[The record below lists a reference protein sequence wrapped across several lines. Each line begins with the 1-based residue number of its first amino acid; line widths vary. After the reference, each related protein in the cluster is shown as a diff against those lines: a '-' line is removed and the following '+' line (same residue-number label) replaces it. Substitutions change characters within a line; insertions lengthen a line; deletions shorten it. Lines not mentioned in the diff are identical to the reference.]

1 MSGRF
6 QSKSALADALKKQK
20 IVAGNPD
27 LADAIAHTGE
37 SVEVPARTAL
47 VHQGGEDD
55 EVYFIVAGSFHIIVN
70 GKTIAR
76 RTASDHVG
84 EMAALLPL
92 QRRAASVVAH
102 EDSEVVRL
110 KNAQINEL
118 GNRFPQ
124 IWRFFALEL
133 AHRLEQRNA
142 AATTTTGIDRTRV
155 FILASTTGSKLGHAV
170 QSACEGDGIRTTVW
184 TEGAFGGGGYAVDRL
199 EQVLD
204 QADVAIAIVDPQEQ
218 AASRD
223 AVIFELGFFMGR
235 LGRHR
240 TFLIE
245 PRAENMKLPPE
256 LAGINT
262 ITYDPAQDPSQ
273 AGAEACRKLA
283 RAIQELGP
291 NR

>member
-6 QSKSALADALKKQK
+6 SSKSALKDALRKQK
-20 IVAGNPD
+20 IVAGNAD
-27 LADAIAHTGE
+27 LADAIAHAGE
-37 SVEVPARTAL
+37 PVEVPAKTAL
-47 VHQGGEDD
+47 VRQGGEDD
-55 EVYFIVAGSFHIIVN
+55 EVYFIVAGSFHVVVN
-70 GKTIAR
+70 GRTIAR
-76 RTASDHVG
+76 RTATDHIG

-110 KNAQINEL
+110 SNAQINEL

-142 AATTTTGIDRTRV
+142 AATTGGDGIRV
-155 FILASTTGSKLGHAV
+155 FILTSATGSKMGHAV
-170 QSACEGDGIRTTVW
+170 QSACAGDGFKATVW
-184 TEGAFGGGGYAVDRL
+184 TEGAFGSGGYAVDRL
-199 EQVLD
+199 EEVLD
-204 QADVAIAIVDPQEQ
+204 QSDVAIAIVDPHEK

-245 PRAENMKLPPE
+245 PRAEDMKLPPE

-262 ITYDPAQDPSQ
+262 LTYNPAHDPAH
-273 AGAEACRKLA
+273 AGAEASRKLA
-283 RAIQELGP
+283 KAIHELGP